1 MFLFNVFRIPVVVSC
16 FWLFFG
22 NTGLGHS
29 ETLKAAQRLTNGQ
42 VLLHAGG
49 CVQCHTDYSNN
60 GALLAG
66 GKKIKTPFGTFYSP
80 NITADK
86 TYGIGKWSDEDFVV
100 AMRKGISPDSRHY
113 FPAFPYTSFTFLREK
128 DIKAMKDYI
137 FSLPSSPEPNKP
149 HDVTFPFNIRLGQV
163 LWKFLYLTEGP
174 FQLNPKESNEWNRG
188 AYLARAVTHCGEC
201 HTRRDVIGGIEK
213 KFWYAGVPRGTAE
226 GGEGVP
232 NITPHSVNGI
242 GTWSLDQ
249 IATYLETGED
259 PQGDFAG
266 SSMADVIENGTSKL
280 SAIDRKAIA
289 VYLKTIKPLP

>member
-1 MFLFNVFRIPVVVSC
+1 MFFFNVFRVAVVISGVW
-16 FWLFFG
+16 FVFG
-22 NTGLGHS
+22 NIPLGYS
-29 ETLKAAQRLTNGQ
+29 ENHKIPKRVSNGQ
-42 VLLHAGG
+42 VLVHAGG
-49 CVQCHTDYSNN
+49 CVNCHTDYTNN

-86 TYGIGKWSDEDFVV
+86 TYGIGKWSDKDFVL

-128 DIKAMKDYI
+128 DIKDMKDYI
-137 FSLPSSPEPNKP
+137 FSLPGSPEPNKP

-174 FQLNPKESNEWNRG
+174 FQLNLKESKLWNRG

-201 HTRRDVIGGIEK
+201 HTRRNVIGGIEK
-213 KFWYAGVPRGTAE
+213 NFWYAGVPRGTGGA
-226 GGEGVP
+226 GEGVQ
-232 NITPHSVNGI
+232 NITPHLVNGI

-266 SSMADVIENGTSKL
+266 SAMADVIENGTSKL

-289 VYLKTIKPLP
+289 AYLKTIKPLP